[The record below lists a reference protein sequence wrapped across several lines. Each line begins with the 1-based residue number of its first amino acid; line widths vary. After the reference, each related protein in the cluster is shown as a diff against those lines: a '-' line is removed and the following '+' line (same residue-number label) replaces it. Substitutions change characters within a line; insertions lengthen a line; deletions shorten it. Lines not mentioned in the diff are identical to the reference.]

1 MGRDGE
7 LQCFCTSD
15 DSACTRWFGPSSG
28 PSPVDVD
35 VARPRRELSARRVA
49 ELQPLQRHHHCRG
62 GLWWLA
68 VAMQKGDCMLCD
80 PLFGDGRIDES
91 VRGNKSGGRK
101 SQWPR
106 HCWRCADAMSRN
118 SKPKEQRRAMLDIFE
133 SYEAI
138 MDVHNPA
145 TCITLPRCKK
155 TLWP

>member
-1 MGRDGE
+1 
-7 LQCFCTSD
+7 
-15 DSACTRWFGPSSG
+15 
-28 PSPVDVD
+28 
-35 VARPRRELSARRVA
+35 
-49 ELQPLQRHHHCRG
+49 
-62 GLWWLA
+62 
-68 VAMQKGDCMLCD
+68 MLCD